1 MSNDLVSYD
10 DQPRAP
16 LKSLPPVAFGTPL
29 SESLESYLERLC
41 AVHDIQRKQLECFVT
56 GELESQKRSLGLVE
70 PIRVDSAWPTTQAFA
85 SSLSTLT
92 QQPNVARLGFGWL
105 TAVLAGADAL
115 RPRSA
120 WCTLCVRDCH
130 VGKRAPYLP
139 LSWAVKSVEACVE
152 HRVALVSTCR
162 NCSST
167 FGPRSGLRF
176 PFLNCPRCLVPL
188 DAVCEGEPQRA
199 QQATEKQVMVSEEVG
214 KMIGALQA
222 LGPDAVLTIPKLR
235 KVIQSA
241 VDRGVCS
248 GTIELVRRA
257 QISKSTLSALLQG
270 SKAGL
275 DTWVRIAL
283 AADVSLAGLFAPELW
298 AEGVRG
304 TCISWRSEL
313 SEARRRPSLDWD
325 AVRRDVGGRLERS
338 EPISIYALGKLLSA
352 DPMHLKKQLGPLAEE
367 LQVAASKR
375 RAAELAETAKSL
387 AQKIRGEA
395 VALRENG
402 SRISARSIAK
412 RVSQG
417 RASIVFVMA
426 FQEVA
431 AEIGHSPI
439 RGRSRTRSF
448 AS

>member
-1 MSNDLVSYD
+1 MSHDLVSYEN
-10 DQPRAP
+10 QPRAP
-16 LKSLPPVAFGTPL
+16 LKSLPPIGFGTPL

-41 AVHDIQRKQLECFVT
+41 AVHDVQRKQLECFVT
-56 GELESQKRSLGLVE
+56 GELQSHKRSQGLIE
-70 PIRVDSAWPTTQAFA
+70 PVRVDSAWPTTQAFA
-85 SSLSTLT
+85 SSLSALN

-105 TAVLAGADAL
+105 TCVLAGADAL
-115 RPRSA
+115 RQRSA

-130 VGKRAPYLP
+130 AGKRASYLP
-139 LSWAVKSVEACVE
+139 LSRAVKSVEACVE
-152 HRVALVSTCR
+152 HRVALASACR
-162 NCSST
+162 NCLAT

-188 DAVCEGEPQRA
+188 DAVWDGDQRRA
-199 QQATEKQVMVSEEVG
+199 QQATDKQVMVSEEVG

-222 LGPDAVLTIPKLR
+222 LDPDAVLTVPDLR
-235 KVIQSA
+235 KVIRSA
-241 VDRGVCS
+241 VERGVCS

-257 QISKSTLSALLQG
+257 QISKGTLSALLHG
-270 SKAGL
+270 YKAGL

-304 TCISWRSEL
+304 ICISWRSEL
-313 SEARRRPSLDWD
+313 SENRRRPSLDWD
-325 AVRRDVGGRLERS
+325 AVRRDVGDRLERAD
-338 EPISIYALGKLLSA
+338 PIGIYALGRVLSA
-352 DPMHLKKQLGPLAEE
+352 DPKHLKKQLGPLAAE
-367 LQVAASKR
+367 LQVAVSKH
-375 RAAELAETAKSL
+375 RAAELAETAKLL

-402 SRISARSIAK
+402 SRVSARAIAK

-426 FQEVA
+426 FQAVA
-431 AEIGHSPI
+431 AEIGHAPI
-439 RGRSRTRSF
+439 RGRSPPQMI
-448 AS
+448 AP